1 MKDLLVVDICGH
13 NGSGIVWMLSSF
25 HVCQSG
31 TFDMLQDPANHK
43 SYAYGQKVFRGEASG
58 EHLIKSCYKADWRLV
73 PKHEEEAFLSVKAE
87 VRPKNVVKS
96 VLPFPP
102 LMQHLIKEQQKEQG
116 LDDMP
121 TLRIAIAKSAM
132 NKAVLDTEK
141 QQAQ

>member
-1 MKDLLVVDICGH
+1 
-13 NGSGIVWMLSSF
+13 
-25 HVCQSG
+25 
-31 TFDMLQDPANHK
+31 MLQDTANHK

-121 TLRIAIAKSAM
+121 TLRIAIAKGVM